1 MSLVQIFGLVIA
13 AAVLG
18 TSILIAVMGGRFQK
32 VEQTVYSE
40 KGKPWWFYLSFAAY
54 AIFYLAVLVSFIT
67 SPDKTWA
74 GWVLV
79 IVIPIGALIKGTLII
94 FNKKGQEKV
103 TSIEGDQAW
112 MKIALARLI
121 LFPLFLVLAYYA

>member
-32 VEQTVYSE
+32 VEQAAYSE

-54 AIFYLAVLVSFIT
+54 IIFYLAVLVSFIT

-79 IVIPIGALIKGTLII
+79 IVIPIGALIKGSLII

-112 MKIALARLI
+112 MKIALARLV
-121 LFPLFLVLAYYA
+121 LVPLFLVLAYYA